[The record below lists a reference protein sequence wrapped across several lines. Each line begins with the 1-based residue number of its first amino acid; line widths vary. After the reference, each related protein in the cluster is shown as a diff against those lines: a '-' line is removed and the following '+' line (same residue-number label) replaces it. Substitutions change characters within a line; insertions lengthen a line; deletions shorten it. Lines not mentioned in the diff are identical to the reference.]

1 MRAKGSASEIHSY
14 GSPSEPIGRVRC
26 ANLWVGPAV
35 PDVRQSRTYEEG
47 NTVRLF
53 APYTTLALS
62 LAFIFTSGC
71 SNHSNGNSSDSPE
84 LQFKVQSLQREIEEL
99 RTAHTTQAD
108 PAYTPSTNP
117 SPATAPSSAEVIA
130 KIRDEGFNRSQV
142 MATLSYLTDVI
153 GPRLTGSPQL
163 QRANEWTRDKFTSWG
178 MVNSQVE
185 PWGFFGRGWSLK
197 RFSAQIV
204 EPQAIPLIGY
214 PKAWSPSLKSPL
226 LAEVI
231 HVDPKTEADL
241 EKFKGKLKGAIV
253 LQGAIREV
261 QPRFDPLATRDDDS
275 ALLKMANSDIATVGP
290 AGVARAGTAA
300 ERRAQFADT
309 PVGRAMAARNRG
321 ATNPTTTTN
330 PATTTTT
337 PTTQPPSISQ
347 ARVLAFLA
355 KEGAA
360 VIVTNSNQ
368 GDGGTL
374 FVSQASIPGQ
384 ERQPFPATQQTT
396 RIWDKDAPTVPPQIT
411 LAAEHYNRLVRML
424 NAGEKLKMAIE
435 LEVQFHENQMGYNTV
450 AEIPGT
456 DLKDQIV
463 MLGGHLDSWHS
474 GTGATDNAAGCAAV
488 MEAVRI
494 IKALDLHPRRTI
506 RIALWT
512 GEEQGLFGS
521 KAYVTEHFGSYPE
534 PATRESGTAGRTRR
548 PTTQPVTSRPTRNL
562 IKRSEYEKLSVYFNL
577 DNGSGKIR
585 GVHLEG
591 NEAARPI
598 FRQWLAP
605 FADLDALTL
614 TISKTGGTDHV
625 SFDAIGLPGFQFI
638 QDSLEYWSRTH
649 HANMDLYDHASAEDL
664 KQCSVI
670 IATFVYNAAMM
681 DERFPR
687 KLRLNEREVEAKKE
701 AQTQPAR

>member
-1 MRAKGSASEIHSY
+1 MRLY
-14 GSPSEPIGRVRC
+14 G
-26 ANLWVGPAV
+26 
-35 PDVRQSRTYEEG
+35 
-47 NTVRLF
+47 
-53 APYTTLALS
+53 LAATIVLS
-62 LAFIFTSGC
+62 LSFIITGC
-71 SNHSNGNSSDSPE
+71 NHIDRASSANPTE
-84 LQFKVQSLQREIEEL
+84 LEFKVQSLQREIDEL
-99 RTAHTTQAD
+99 RTAQSD
-108 PAYTPSTNP
+108 PVYTASTNP
-117 SPATAPSSAEVIA
+117 SPTTAPAPSEVIA

-163 QRANEWTRDKFTSWG
+163 HRANEWTRDKMTSWG
-178 MVNSQVE
+178 LVNAHTE

-197 RFSAQIV
+197 RFSAQII
-204 EPQAIPLIGY
+204 EPQDIPLIGF

-226 LAEVI
+226 VAEVI

-241 EKFKGKLKGAIV
+241 DQFKGKLKGAIV
-253 LQGAIREV
+253 LQGAVREV

-275 ALLKMANSDIATVGP
+275 TLLKMANSDIASVGP
-290 AGVARAGTAA
+290 AGVARASTAA

-309 PVGRAMAARNRG
+309 PVGRAMAARNR
-321 ATNPTTTTN
+321 ATTNPTTSASGPTSR
-330 PATTTTT
+330 PAV
-337 PTTQPPSISQ
+337 SS
-347 ARVLAFLA
+347 AKVLSFLA

-360 VIVTNSNQ
+360 VIVTPSTQ
-368 GDGGTL
+368 GDGGTF
-374 FVSQASIPGQ
+374 FVANASIPGQ
-384 ERQPFPATQQTT
+384 ERQPFPATQPTAHV
-396 RIWDKDAPTVPPQIT
+396 WDMNAPPVPPQIT
-411 LAAEHYNRLVRML
+411 LAAEHYNRLVRMI
-424 NAGEKLKMAIE
+424 NAGEKLKMAVE
-435 LEVQFHENQMGYNTV
+435 LEVEFQDNQMGYNTI

-456 DLKDQIV
+456 DLADEIV
-463 MLGGHLDSWHS
+463 MLGAHMDSWHS

-521 KAYVTEHFGSYPE
+521 KGYVAEHFGSYPE
-534 PATRESGTAGRTRR
+534 PTTRPSGRTRR
-548 PTTQPVTSRPTRNL
+548 PTTQLVTSQPTRNL

-577 DNGSGKIR
+577 DNGTGRIR

-605 FADLDALTL
+605 FADLDAQTL

-638 QDSLEYWSRTH
+638 QDSIEYWSRTH

-670 IATFVYNAAMM
+670 LATFVYNAAMM

-687 KLRLNEREVEAKKE
+687 KLRLNEREVEAKRQ